1 MKKFALLMALLMLG
15 SFSAPAKALTITEKE
30 MGYISVNT
38 SASKEMSPDT
48 ARVSFSVETTAKTSK
63 AASDQNKEITN
74 KLIGALKPLIEI
86 DKKDTI
92 QTSNLN
98 LRPDYSYDKN
108 KKTLTGYTMVNTITV
123 KTKKLDAVPKL
134 IDTAVANK
142 ATNVSELKFYVENES
157 DYVGRLVQE
166 ATANAKIISKLT
178 AESLGQ
184 KVAGLKTINVNW
196 GPSYDEISPRM
207 YAAKSNSAAGGST
220 PVEPGK
226 VKIQANVHAQFYV
239 K

>member
-1 MKKFALLMALLMLG
+1 MKKLALLMALLMLG

-108 KKTLTGYTMVNTITV
+108 AVTFVRGKWSGDPNSEELLKALKITIRCIPFDQSGSKGECLLTGAKDATV
-123 KTKKLDAVPKL
+123 DVIYA
-134 IDTAVANK
+134 
-142 ATNVSELKFYVENES
+142 
-157 DYVGRLVQE
+157 R
-166 ATANAKIISKLT
+166 
-178 AESLGQ
+178 
-184 KVAGLKTINVNW
+184 
-196 GPSYDEISPRM
+196 SY
-207 YAAKSNSAAGGST
+207 
-220 PVEPGK
+220 
-226 VKIQANVHAQFYV
+226 
-239 K
+239 